1 MFRNTLTAGF
11 LSLTLMTPVLADHPS
26 TYAGVAGARVL
37 DSGVMVVTGNPA
49 FAREETFEYVQRPD
63 GGITLLNT
71 ISAGNGSFRV
81 RARFDLDADW
91 NSLSASGLGLYDGV
105 PVESYMERVGDQVDI
120 LVHSLNEGEGDGGG
134 IHLASS
140 AVCDPDCF
148 INMSPSA
155 VAMFVMTRH
164 YDLEKGGVQTFQ
176 WAGQDLDKVRTLSG
190 GKANLVY
197 QGEQAVKRAALP
209 EAEPETVTLRHFTFV
224 EELPMPNGGVFKLD
238 FDLWTDLDHW
248 PMGFQVR
255 TPGTA
260 SATLGFRKGWDDV
273 RGQVAQ

>member
-1 MFRNTLTAGF
+1 MLRSTITAVLF
-11 LSLTLMTPVLADHPS
+11 SFTIMTPVLADHPT
-26 TYAGVAGARVL
+26 TYAGVAGAKVL
-37 DSGVMVVTGNPA
+37 DSGVFVVTGNAA
-49 FAREETFEYVQRPD
+49 FAREEAFEYVQRPD

-71 ISAGNGSFRV
+71 ISAENGGVRM

-91 NSLSASGLGLYDGV
+91 QSLSASGLGLYDGV
-105 PVESYMERVGDQVDI
+105 PVASYMERVGPVVEIQ
-120 LVHSLNEGEGDGGG
+120 VHSLDEGDGV
-134 IHLASS
+134 HLSPT

-164 YDLEKGGVQTFQ
+164 YDMAKGGTQTFQ

-197 QGEQAVKRAALP
+197 QGEQEVTRAALP
-209 EAEPETVTLRHFTFV
+209 DKKAQTVTLRHFTFV
-224 EELPMPNGGVFKLD
+224 EELPIPGGGVFKLD

-248 PMGFQVR
+248 PMGFQVK
-255 TPGTA
+255 TPGATE
-260 SATLGFRKGWDDV
+260 ATLGFRKGWEDV
-273 RGQVAQ
+273 RDQVTQ

>member
-26 TYAGVAGARVL
+26 TYAGVAGAKVL
-37 DSGVMVVTGNPA
+37 DSGVMVVTGNPD
-49 FAREETFEYVQRPD
+49 FAREEAFEYVQRPD

-91 NSLSASGLGLYDGV
+91 QSLSASGLGLYAGV
-105 PVESYMERVGDQVDI
+105 PVVSYMERVGSQVEI
-120 LVHSLNEGEGDGGG
+120 QVHSLNEGDGV
-134 IHLASS
+134 HLTSE

-148 INMSPSA
+148 INMSPSS

-209 EAEPETVTLRHFTFV
+209 EAEAETVTLRHFTFV

-260 SATLGFRKGWDDV
+260 GATLGFRKGWDDV